1 MTTQSSEYLEMSTPE
16 LVQRAY
22 LLLKQDSYFDKM
34 DLFLRSRIAAYET
47 EERFPLRQNQVARV
61 VDALRSGVPNAR
73 IEVMEGWIADV
84 NYRILPKSV
93 KSSSRENDEPSAS
106 SLISNVRT
114 SDDYCVEE
122 NGGVQYFIDAP
133 VELYILSTIWCLI
146 VGPAIETQLDAGC
159 FGNRLAPYDP
169 SKLFKI
175 FHNQYTEWRD
185 TAIERAEELLER
197 GTSTVLVSLD
207 IKQCYYHLNVDWDS
221 VPTHW
226 DDEHFSCG
234 LTWSL
239 QAVHAAYRKSISEML
254 HASHGVGGDPLPEGI
269 PIGLPSSRV
278 LCNWLLTPF
287 DVLVRETLQPTYYGR
302 YVDDMLVV
310 VQSPAADV
318 VTRGAKAILKN
329 IFVDRQILNERQGDY
344 ALCVTNQDLLVQG
357 RKLNIQHFDKHHSRA
372 GLREFSEQIKRES
385 SDFRFLPA
393 DDRGRELDACAYDIL
408 YDGSINKLRSVIG
421 VRENSTELS
430 KYLARRM
437 IEHRL
442 TAESLTTG
450 ISEQLDRF
458 CLGKNL
464 LDFFTTWERIL
475 TLLIAKGQESR
486 AADILNKCLGTIK
499 RLRSE
504 TKELAPCVERAKSDL
519 VDYLQIALALP
530 LALLDQ
536 RRLGELRSKRLSEL
550 VESGF
555 SHAIQLAG
563 VFRSSNMLRHQ
574 WVSWPLINYT
584 SFEGSL
590 LASSRDTLSELRGGD
605 WKIGDAEALS
615 PRHIHSDERQL
626 FEILK
631 VMSTDG
637 SWGELPR
644 PPGLESTPGNADTGM
659 PTLLTKSF
667 SKTPGTLTVG
677 IANLQVSERNITASY
692 EPLRL
697 PNRSWDRQCE
707 LFHLLNLAEKEDCE
721 MLVLP
726 EVSVPYSWLP
736 FMVAHARQSQIALVF
751 GLEHWVSGKV
761 AYNLLVT
768 VLPYKEEKGYRA
780 CEVFVR
786 PKNYYSPAETHELAR
801 LDLTPSNHDPF
812 YHLLTWRG
820 TRFAVFNCYE
830 LSNIKHRAA
839 MRANVDLVVAV
850 EWNPDVRYFSNIVE
864 STVRDLHCYVVQVNT
879 SQYGDSRVTSPKKTD
894 EMDYVRVKGGLNTTL
909 LKAKIDIKGLND
921 FRSKRPS
928 AGDKAF
934 KPTSAGFEHEV
945 IRGRVP
951 PCHD

>member
-1 MTTQSSEYLEMSTPE
+1 MPTSE
-16 LVQRAY
+16 LVSQAY
-22 LLLKQDSYFDKM
+22 RLLKQDSYFDKM
-34 DLFLRSRIAAYET
+34 DLFLRARIASYET
-47 EERFPLRQNQVARV
+47 GDDFALRQLQVVHV
-61 VDALRSGVPNAR
+61 VEALRLGVLTAS
-73 IEVMEGWIADV
+73 IDSLEEWLAKVD
-84 NYRILPKSV
+84 YRILPKSI
-93 KSSSRENDEPSAS
+93 KGSHHNHDDNRTKGAS
-106 SLISNVRT
+106 FISNVRT
-114 SDDYCVEE
+114 SEKYLVQE

-133 VELYILSTIWCLI
+133 VELYILSTIWCLV
-146 VGPAIETQLDAGC
+146 VGPAIERTLDVGC
-159 FGNRLAPYDP
+159 FGNRLAPHDP

-207 IKQCYYHLNVDWDS
+207 IKQYYYNLYVDWNA
-221 VPTHW
+221 VPVNSE
-226 DDEHFSCG
+226 DEQLSRG
-234 LTWSL
+234 LTRIL
-239 QAVHAAYRKSISEML
+239 QHTHAKYRQNISSML
-254 HASHGVGGDPLPEGI
+254 EASHGDVDVTLPEGI

-278 LCNWLLTPF
+278 LSNWLLTPF
-287 DVLVRETLQPTYYGR
+287 DVLLRETLQPTYYGR

-310 VQSPAADV
+310 VQSPANKV
-318 VTRGAKAILKN
+318 VELGAKAVLYK
-329 IFVDRQILNERQGDY
+329 IFVERQILEERDDDY
-344 ALCVTNQDLLVQG
+344 VLSMPGQELVVQG
-357 RKLNIQHFDKHHSRA
+357 RKLHVQHFDKNHSRA
-372 GLREFSEQIKRES
+372 GLREFSEQVKREA

-393 DDRGRELDACAYDIL
+393 DDRGRELDACAYDII

-437 IEHRL
+437 VEHRL
-442 TAESLTTG
+442 TAESLNTG
-450 ISEQLDRF
+450 ISEQLERF

-475 TLLIAKGQESR
+475 TLLIAKGQEPR
-486 AADILNKCLGTIK
+486 AAEVLNKCLRTIQK
-499 RLRSE
+499 ICSE
-504 TKELAPCVERAKSDL
+504 HPRTDPCVAKAKLDL
-519 VDYLQIALALP
+519 VEYLALALSLP

-536 RRLGELRSKRLSEL
+536 SALDDLRSRRLNKLIEGR
-550 VESGF
+550 F
-555 SHAIQLAG
+555 PQAIEMART
-563 VFRSSNMLRHQ
+563 FRRSNMLRHQ
-574 WVSWPLINYT
+574 WVFWPLINYT
-584 SFEGSL
+584 SFQGSL
-590 LASSRDTLSELRGGD
+590 LASSRGSLRQLKNCD
-605 WKIGDAEALS
+605 WTIGYAEALS
-615 PRHIHSDERQL
+615 PRHIHCDERQL
-626 FEILK
+626 FAILK
-631 VMSTDG
+631 LMSTNG
-637 SWGELPR
+637 AWEELPK
-644 PPGLESTPGNADTGM
+644 PNGLDSAAGDSDLGIPRLDS
-659 PTLLTKSF
+659 KSF
-667 SKTPGTLTVG
+667 SRNPGTLTLGV
-677 IANLQVSERNITASY
+677 ANLHVSPADISASY

-697 PNRSWDRQCE
+697 PNRSWARQSR

-736 FMVAHARQSQIALVF
+736 FMVAHARHSQIALVF
-751 GLEHWVSGKV
+751 GLEHWVSDKV

-801 LDLTPSNHDPF
+801 LDLTPSTHDPF
-812 YHLLTWRG
+812 YYLLTWRG

-830 LSNIKHRAA
+830 LSNIKHRAT

-850 EWNPDVRYFSNIVE
+850 EWNRDVRYFSNIVE

-894 EMDYVRVKGGLNTTL
+894 DMDYVRVKGGLNTTL
-909 LKAKIDIKGLND
+909 LKAKIDIQALND

-934 KPTSAGFEHEV
+934 KPTSAGFEHDV
-945 IRGRVP
+945 IREDVP
-951 PCHD
+951 PRRDS